1 LRRSRRADFQADGAF
16 AVAKHHGRDS
26 REVAGQIVRQARLA
40 DLCSA
45 AGVGGPGFINLVFSP
60 ELLRA
65 RLAEAAGDERLGI
78 PTAAQPDTVVTDY
91 ATLIRRG
98 VFEMP
103 EKYGRNHISYSH
115 TAADI
120 DASLAIAEEALTAA
134 FRTHTRPPS

>member
-1 LRRSRRADFQADGAF
+1 LVRGNSRHGDRPTDGAP
-16 AVAKHHGRDS
+16 
-26 REVAGQIVRQARLA
+26 
-40 DLCSA
+40 A
-45 AGVGGPGFINLVFSP
+45 AN
-60 ELLRA
+60 
-65 RLAEAAGDERLGI
+65 